1 VVEGRYCEAKSVRV
15 CSQLVRCVWDSVL
28 WWVDVSHQGDCLLFV
43 VRRWDRESPV
53 RIRVGHVTWSPILT
67 APETKELAMAWLKRV
82 VASETGKQEELQ
94 GPALEWATTHP
105 ALHEYLTLEKYPDG
119 GQRQTATLL
128 LFVEGTEWKG
138 CLRDRDTSRTLWASA
153 GSLLD
158 VIETLELI
166 LQSDDAQWRK
176 DKPQQ
181 QWQGKK
187 KK

>member
-1 VVEGRYCEAKSVRV
+1 VEVYGGKGESVLASGR
-15 CSQLVRCVWDSVL
+15 LVHVVWDLVH
-28 WWVDVSHQGDCLLFV
+28 WWVDVFRKRDHLLFA
-43 VRRWDRESPV
+43 VRRWDRAHPV
-53 RIRVGHVTWSPILT
+53 RVGIGHLSWMPILET
-67 APETKELAMAWLKRV
+67 PEVKEQCMAWLKRV
-82 VASETGKQEELQ
+82 IASEASKQEELQ
-94 GPALEWATTHP
+94 GQALAWATTHP
-105 ALHEYLTLEKYPDG
+105 ALHEYLTAEKYPDG
-119 GQRQTATLL
+119 GQRMTATLL
-128 LFVEGTEWKG
+128 VFVEGTEWKG

>member
-1 VVEGRYCEAKSVRV
+1 MEGWVNASKPVGKHLR
-15 CSQLVRCVWDSVL
+15 LVHVVWDSVH
-28 WWVDVSHQGDCLLFV
+28 WWVDVFHQGDRLQFV

-53 RIRVGHVTWSPILT
+53 RIGIGHVSWFPLLSHPDV
-67 APETKELAMAWLKRV
+67 KEKAMAWLKRV
-82 VASETGKQEELQ
+82 VASEASKQEELQ
-94 GPALEWATTHP
+94 GPALAWATTHP
-105 ALHEYLTLEKYPDG
+105 ALHEYLTMEKYPDG

-128 LFVEGTEWKG
+128 LFVEGVEWKG
-138 CLRDRDTSRTLWASA
+138 CLRDRDTSRTLWVTA

-158 VIETLELI
+158 VIETLEVM